1 MKSSFLLTW
10 YLAMAINSTNSFIV
24 YLITWLVEPDVT
36 LPLNFVCITLVMMDT
51 NVLDLAQGTVQQK
64 GKQQ

>member
-1 MKSSFLLTW
+1 
-10 YLAMAINSTNSFIV
+10 MAINSTNSFIV